1 MGSGGIAPNTVNDG
15 EWSTWRLGVF
25 APWRSPFTSAIEH
38 ESGWAIGLVLTLRR
52 RRQLLVFKGSNCDIS
67 VSQSS
72 HNPGLLSRLPSVME
86 HCLNS
91 SGLNLTFYI
100 IFFFGGRYKTVRLTP
115 GTLPSRKV
123 EDVAR
128 RKGVSEQSDGRER
141 NFKSFARIWT
151 QAAFFATMSR
161 PHPLYHVWRFVL
173 H

>member
-1 MGSGGIAPNTVNDG
+1 
-15 EWSTWRLGVF
+15 
-25 APWRSPFTSAIEH
+25 
-38 ESGWAIGLVLTLRR
+38 
-52 RRQLLVFKGSNCDIS
+52 
-67 VSQSS
+67 
-72 HNPGLLSRLPSVME
+72 ME

-141 NFKSFARIWT
+141 NFKSFARI
-151 QAAFFATMSR
+151 
-161 PHPLYHVWRFVL
+161 
-173 H
+173 